1 MHQAAIADGLLLSA
15 VFATEMHLADSRC
28 SGHAV
33 ICSQAEAQEYLASC
47 DCPDYLRKAEKRL
60 AEEVERVRN
69 YMDPG
74 SEAKITRVVETEL
87 VQKQVGLSRSWGTDV
102 PKPHPYLA
110 DYCTYLLH
118 LGVSQYSCR
127 AMQHVSCRV

>member
-1 MHQAAIADGLLLSA
+1 M
-15 VFATEMHLADSRC
+15 
-28 SGHAV
+28 
-33 ICSQAEAQEYLASC
+33 QAEAQEYLVSC

-87 VQKQVGLSRSWGTDV
+87 IQKQVGWCGDAGG
-102 PKPHPYLA
+102 PH
-110 DYCTYLLH
+110 
-118 LGVSQYSCR
+118 
-127 AMQHVSCRV
+127 